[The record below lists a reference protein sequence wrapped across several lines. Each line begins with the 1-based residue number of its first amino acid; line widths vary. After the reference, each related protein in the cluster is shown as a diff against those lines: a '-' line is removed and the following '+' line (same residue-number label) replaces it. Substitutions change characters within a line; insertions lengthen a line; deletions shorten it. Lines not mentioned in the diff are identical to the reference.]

1 MDVVAVGD
9 VALVS
14 DALDD
19 AEAALQALGK
29 FIGGG
34 LQRRTVEEKSI
45 SLSSFHFLQ
54 ASFMYC
60 ITCRAKGVAEGSVW
74 LLPVMYFTHS

>member
-34 LQRRTVEEKSI
+34 LQRRTVEGEI
-45 SLSSFHFLQ
+45 DIALLLPLQ